1 MTQAIFAVDANCL
14 IAAISAWDKRHVSA
28 LAALERR
35 LARGEQMSISVQA
48 LTETYSV
55 LTRIP
60 EPYRI
65 SPAAAWDALE
75 IYLAARTEVFALQ
88 PNVHVELMRD
98 LAKQGLGGGRVYD
111 AILGE
116 CARQAGATVLLT
128 FNSRHFEPPP
138 AGVKIVEPSG

>member
-1 MTQAIFAVDANCL
+1 MKRTIFAVDTNCL
-14 IAAISAWDKRHVSA
+14 VASISPWDKRHAHA
-28 LAALERR
+28 LSTLERR

-75 IYLAARTEVFALQ
+75 IYLATRSEVFALE
-88 PNVHVELMRD
+88 PNIHVEFMRD

-111 AILGE
+111 AIIGE

-128 FNSRHFEPPP
+128 FNSRHFDPPP
-138 AGVKIVEPSG
+138 AGVKIVEPSD